1 MKRLLLLLA
10 FMPLLSHAQ
19 SDFQRSITV
28 LGEARREIDP
38 DELELMI
45 IFNEKEN
52 VKKEN
57 ELTLKEIELKKL
69 INSYGIPDG
78 DLVIE
83 NFSASR
89 FGSYKSVSTKI
100 LLSKAYKLRIVK
112 IDTVDELINN
122 LFEIGADNVTVWD
135 LKSNEIKRTRS
146 EVATEAL
153 DNARAKAELLAKHVG
168 NELGRVLTI
177 QEYTKPSAEAYEY
190 DKLKF
195 STNTYTAYG
204 AEAEVGIKRIVV
216 SYAITVVFELK

>member
-1 MKRLLLLLA
+1 
-10 FMPLLSHAQ
+10 MPLLSHAQ